1 MAVVARSCSQ
11 LDRGVST
18 RVWNAQPLATWSSA
32 QSAAESTRSREAEG
46 RLKSERVIMGF
57 SMENRVE
64 AGILFQRS
72 IPCDLSVD

>member
-18 RVWNAQPLATWSSA
+18 RVLNAQPLATWSSA
-32 QSAAESTRSREAEG
+32 QSVATNTKAREAVG

-64 AGILFQRS
+64 AEILFQGS
-72 IPCDLSVD
+72 NPCDLSVD